1 VRHEVIPAE
10 YAIRARKVMVSP
22 PQVAHDVIPAQYATH
37 HRQVVVRPATRG
49 WQPIGHGY

>member
-1 VRHEVIPAE
+1 MI
-10 YAIRARKVMVSP
+10 SP

-49 WQPIGHGY
+49 WQPVGHNY